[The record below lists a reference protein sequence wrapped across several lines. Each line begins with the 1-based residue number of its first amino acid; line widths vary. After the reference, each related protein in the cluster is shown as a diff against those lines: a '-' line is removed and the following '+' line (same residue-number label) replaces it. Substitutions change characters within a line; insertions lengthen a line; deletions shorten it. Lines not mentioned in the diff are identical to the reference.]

1 MITLDLSNKNKHNL
15 QRIIGE
21 HIGLPQKKI
30 FGIDIAPGISGIV
43 FEDRV
48 GDHII
53 RYKVAVERY
62 PKGLAMFFRSVSNNF
77 LIVLPYEEIQTIS
90 FTKDED
96 MIYESSFSWFRMV
109 RRLGIPYDKAKKFIL
124 EKEKLAVHHSR
135 LSIVTKENIS
145 LELVATSCTQ
155 KKAETFLNSISSDV
169 RVFVQYKEFR
179 II

>member
-1 MITLDLSNKNKHNL
+1 MITLDLSNKNRHNL

-30 FGIDIAPGISGIV
+30 LGLNIAPGISGVV

-48 GDHII
+48 GDHIV

-77 LIVLPYEEIQTIS
+77 LIVLPYEEIQNIS

-109 RRLGIPYDKAKKFIL
+109 RRLGFSYEKAKKFIL
-124 EKEKLAVHHSR
+124 EKEKLAVHHAR

-145 LELVATSCTQ
+145 FELIAASCSQ
-155 KKAETFLNSISSDV
+155 KKAETFLNSVSSDV